1 MGVVYYAYMKIRNIN
16 KEHRENLGIQE
27 KVALFITKGV
37 GTMWCAYLFTIIAFI
52 DLPEAIRSG
61 QSAVISWITQT
72 FLQLVLLSIIMVG
85 QNILGKH
92 AELRADAEYEVNL
105 QNEKD
110 IQEIKR
116 SLEEIRKIL
125 KKE

>member
-1 MGVVYYAYMKIRNIN
+1 MKIRNIN

-37 GTMWCAYLFTIIAFI
+37 GTMWCAYLFTIIALI

-61 QSAVISWITQT
+61 QSAVVSWVTQT

-110 IQEIKR
+110 IQEIKKN
-116 SLEEIRKIL
+116 LEEIRKIL